1 MKFNITI
8 KGSKEF
14 KTSISVIQG
23 IIEEATFNVTKEGM
37 SFKGIDPS
45 KVCYVSVNL
54 PSEKFIKFVCDEET
68 KFTIRTNEFSEVIKR
83 AKNNEEI
90 TLEMGDKNILDI
102 YLGGKKNYQVP
113 LLITEAES
121 PDPKF
126 KLQTKTSLKF
136 AELDDYIKDIAVVAD
151 NFIVTSDGNKLKL
164 SGKGD
169 GGKVEIEVES
179 AISQEEQGELRGEYM
194 MEFLQ
199 SAVKNLKGG
208 FEEVVLEH
216 GHDMPLKLSFASP
229 DVGTLIYVQAPK
241 VV

>member
-1 MKFNITI
+1 MKFSITI

-23 IIEEATFNVTKEGM
+23 IIDEATFNVNKEGM

-54 PSEKFIKFVCDEET
+54 PSEKFIKFNCDEET
-68 KFTIRTNEFSEVIKR
+68 KFTIRTNEFSDVIKR
-83 AKNNEEI
+83 AKNDEEI
-90 TLEMGDKNILDI
+90 TLEMDKNLLNI
-102 YLGGKKNYQVP
+102 YLGGKKNFQIP
-113 LLITEAES
+113 LLAVESES

-126 KLQTKTSLKF
+126 KLQTKISLKF

-151 NFIVTSDGNKLKL
+151 NFIVTSDGDKLKL

-169 GGKVEIEVES
+169 AGKVEIEVES

-199 SAVKNLKGG
+199 SAIKNLKGG
-208 FEEVVLEH
+208 FEEVTLEH
-216 GHDMPLKLSFASP
+216 GQDMPLKLSFNNP

-241 VV
+241 VI

>member
-1 MKFNITI
+1 MKFSITI

-14 KTSISVIQG
+14 KTGINLIQG
-23 IIEEATFNVTKEGM
+23 IIDEATFNIDKDGM

-45 KVCYVSVNL
+45 KVCYVAINL
-54 PSEKFIKFVCDEET
+54 PSENFIKFNCDEET
-68 KFTIRTNEFSEVIKR
+68 KFTIRTNEFSDVIKR
-83 AKNNEEI
+83 AKNDEEI
-90 TLEMGDKNILDI
+90 TLEMDKNALNI
-102 YLGGKKNYQVP
+102 YLGGNKNFQIP
-113 LLITEAES
+113 LLAVESES

-126 KLQTKTSLKF
+126 KLQTKISLKF

-151 NFIVTSDGNKLKL
+151 NFIVTSDGDKLKL

-169 GGKVEIEVES
+169 AGKVEIEVES

-199 SAVKNLKGG
+199 SAIKNLKGG
-208 FEEVVLEH
+208 FEEVTLEH
-216 GHDMPLKLSFASP
+216 GHDMPLKLSFNNP
-229 DVGTLIYVQAPK
+229 DVGTLVYVQAPK

>member
-1 MKFNITI
+1 MKFSITI

-23 IIEEATFNVTKEGM
+23 IIDEATFNVNKEGM

-54 PSEKFIKFVCDEET
+54 PSEKFIKFNCDEET
-68 KFTIRTNEFSEVIKR
+68 KFTIRTNEFSDVIKR
-83 AKNNEEI
+83 AKNDEEI
-90 TLEMGDKNILDI
+90 TLEMDKNLLNI
-102 YLGGKKNYQVP
+102 YLGGKKNFQIP
-113 LLITEAES
+113 LLAVESES

-126 KLQTKTSLKF
+126 KLQTKISLKF

-151 NFIVTSDGNKLKL
+151 NFIVTSDGDKLKL

-169 GGKVEIEVES
+169 AGKVEIEVES

-199 SAVKNLKGG
+199 SAIKNLKGG
-208 FEEVVLEH
+208 FEEVILEH
-216 GHDMPLKLSFASP
+216 GHDMPLKLSFNNP

-241 VV
+241 VI